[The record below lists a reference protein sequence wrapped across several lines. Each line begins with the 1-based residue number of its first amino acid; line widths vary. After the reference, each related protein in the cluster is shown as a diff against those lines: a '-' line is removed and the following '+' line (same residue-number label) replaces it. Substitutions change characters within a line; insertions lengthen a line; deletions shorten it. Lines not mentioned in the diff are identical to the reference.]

1 MAASYDPPLEESE
14 PISQE
19 DYWTIINSF
28 FGDKG
33 LVRQQLESFNEFIEN
48 TMQEIV
54 DERRVLSL
62 DQYNQYSGA
71 SGDVAVSIPITG
83 V

>member
-1 MAASYDPPLEESE
+1 V
-14 PISQE
+14 
-19 DYWTIINSF
+19 INSF

-54 DERRVLSL
+54 DERGTLSMDQHNQFTGTRGDETVSHVLHWAAL
-62 DQYNQYSGA
+62 RTLG
-71 SGDVAVSIPITG
+71 
-83 V
+83 